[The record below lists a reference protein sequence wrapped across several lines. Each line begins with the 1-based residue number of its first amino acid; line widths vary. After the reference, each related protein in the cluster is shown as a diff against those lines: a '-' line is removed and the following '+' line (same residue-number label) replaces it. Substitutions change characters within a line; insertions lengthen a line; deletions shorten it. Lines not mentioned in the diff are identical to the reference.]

1 MLQSMKLQ
9 RLRHDL
15 ETEQKQQQAIRKLV
29 FRCLVN
35 SCNYPLTTFIVF
47 PDAHNISSLSSGK
60 SDFKAYPVEKAM
72 ASHSSTLAWK
82 IPWTEEPGRLRSMGS
97 LRVRHD

>member
-9 RLRHDL
+9 RVRHDL
-15 ETEQKQQQAIRKLV
+15 ATERKQQQAIRKLV

-35 SCNYPLTTFIVF
+35 ACNYPLTTFIVF

-60 SDFKAYPVEKAM
+60 TDFKAYPVEKTM

-82 IPWTEEPGRLRSMGS
+82 IPWAEEPGRLRSMGS